1 MTTTVQDNREQQR
14 FEVHVDGTLAGFAA
28 YRLGDDT
35 VTFTHTE
42 IDDEYE
48 GQGLGSELA
57 SAALDATRSTS
68 SWSPRTAARRTGS
81 DPQRPSP
88 IRRSNPPGAW
98 TLRNRTSVVPWLA
111 IAWRVPAGTS
121 T

>member
-42 IDDEYE
+42 VEDDYE
-48 GQGLGSELA
+48 GEGLGSRLA
-57 SAALDATRSTS
+57 SGALDA
-68 SWSPRTAARRTGS
+68 ARDAGL
-81 DPQRPSP
+81 
-88 IRRSNPPGAW
+88 A
-98 TLRNRTSVVPWLA
+98 VVPA
-111 IAWRVPAGTS
+111 CQFIASYVKRHPEYVELVPEDRRATYGL
-121 T
+121 